1 LPRRNNIRRNNS
13 RSSRAAEQQRAFNF
27 ARLSPRDQAV
37 YGMFLGGQQLGRGIG
52 GLLGAQDPQLRMI
65 SQRQQLMQSINPA
78 DPKSLMTGIQRAAQS
93 GDQELAM
100 KLTDFMNKQGGLV
113 KPSGGIQEAA
123 RINAI
128 TEELATLDPDN
139 PDQKPKYDAL
149 VAERTRLERA
159 RRAASGDKLS
169 QLQDLYASSVKEAVA
184 SFGTDSEDVKII
196 DRLINSIA
204 SEKGGDKSF

>member
-1 LPRRNNIRRNNS
+1 
-13 RSSRAAEQQRAFNF
+13 
-27 ARLSPRDQAV
+27 
-37 YGMFLGGQQLGRGIG
+37 
-52 GLLGAQDPQLRMI
+52 MI

-139 PDQKPKYDAL
+139 PNQKARYDAL

-159 RRAASGDKLS
+159 ARAASGDKLS
-169 QLQDLYASSVKEAVA
+169 QLQDLYDKRKEAVA
-184 SFGTDSEDVKII
+184 FW
-196 DRLINSIA
+196 
-204 SEKGGDKSF
+204 